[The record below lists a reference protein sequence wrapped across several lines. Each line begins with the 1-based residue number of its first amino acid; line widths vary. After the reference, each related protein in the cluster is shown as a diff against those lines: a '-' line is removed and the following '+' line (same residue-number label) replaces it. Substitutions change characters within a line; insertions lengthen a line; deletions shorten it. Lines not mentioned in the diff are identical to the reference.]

1 MTADSCKHIIQQLH
15 SNTSAS
21 PTLYFSDRNACQET
35 TTVSNYTASLNCH
48 TLDRLSLYWELHQ
61 NLQLTKCSSLE
72 EQNT

>member
-15 SNTSAS
+15 SNASAS

-61 NLQLTKCSSLE
+61 NLQLMKCSSLE